1 MQLFVICFP
10 RAIVNK
16 LNASAGNRT
25 RVTSMAT
32 MYSTTRPLM
41 PMSSALAD
49 RVAAVQPDA
58 ILFHL
63 QTMISNPQGVG
74 ACLDVAIP
82 ATSHDVGIVVYRN
95 RIEPRRT
102 QYKPFGA

>member
-41 PMSSALAD
+41 PMNTALAH
-49 RVAAVQPDA
+49 RLPPVQPDA
-58 ILFHL
+58 ILL
-63 QTMISNPQGVG
+63 RSQKMISNPRGVG
-74 ACLDVAIP
+74 ACVDIAIL
-82 ATSHDVGIVVYRN
+82 AAMCDLGVVVSQN
-95 RIEPRRT
+95 HL
-102 QYKPFGA
+102 